1 MTKYVVKFEKLRVA
15 ALLGV
20 VVIATVVV
28 GINHQGVVLG
38 VVVFTSSN
46 VSFIMFIRGNGPVV
60 YRNKRRTAA
69 MSLSETRMVIEYN
82 TININRDM

>member
-60 YRNKRRTAA
+60 YRNKQRTAA
-69 MSLSETRMVIEYN
+69 MSLSETRQFLL
-82 TININRDM
+82 